1 MNAHLFFGP
10 GANDVVA
17 VSQAAVRVD
26 KIFWDNED
34 GDALGPGRI
43 PFDAGQDRVNDVFA
57 KIVFTVGDEYLVAG
71 KGIRG
76 TLLRS
81 FVPR

>member
-1 MNAHLFFGP
+1 MNTHLFFGS

-17 VSQAAVRVD
+17 LSQAAVRVNE
-26 KIFWDNED
+26 KFWDDED

-57 KIVFTVGDEYLVAG
+57 KIVFTVGDEYLVALTDCLF
-71 KGIRG
+71 KP
-76 TLLRS
+76 
-81 FVPR
+81 FFQ